1 GRSKVMWTWREGK
14 HKTPGIGPNEHWNSV
29 AAKYERVAEVEARHV
44 TRSTEGARHLVVSF
58 GSTGSF
64 VDYAVDELRAA
75 GHPVGSFRPVTL
87 WPFPAAALAEA
98 ARDARE
104 VLVYELNAG
113 QMVDDVRLAV

>member
-1 GRSKVMWTWREGK
+1 
-14 HKTPGIGPNEHWNSV
+14 
-29 AAKYERVAEVEARHV
+29 VAEVEARHV

-113 QMVDDVRLAV
+113 QMVDDVRLAVNGAVPVRSIGGVSQDESGMRQGALLAADVIRDRL